1 MMKRANKTCNKYVS
15 LELML
20 AQFGIMVNLIVWPF
34 LQVRDLIHENIN
46 QYIGMCIESPNVCI
60 VSIFCTRGSLQVNT
74 ISILASCDIWYIC
87 YIIHDTQIVSV
98 SHFSVASCD

>member
-15 LELML
+15 LELVL
-20 AQFGIMVNLIVWPF
+20 SHFGIMVNLIVWPF

-60 VSIFCTRGSLQVNT
+60 VSIFCTRGSLQVNA

-87 YIIHDTQIVSV
+87 YITHDTQIVSV